1 MGQKLV
7 RPRRNRLILGNLG
20 SIPNCSTIMKSW
32 ESGLFQLFAKQPAVT
47 GSQVQ
52 ILYSSPKKGWEML
65 SKEQQDII
73 ENSIWVVNTALKKQ
87 GLQADSDLR
96 QSAILYMCR
105 CLQRFD
111 PNRGI
116 KWTTYAYK
124 NVFLYIKRQHR
135 KEIERNSHLI
145 NEDIFDLDP
154 SVYERQQEIEF
165 DFSKCRVEKIMKICT
180 NEEKTI
186 LNLKMKGYKCEEI
199 SKIMCFSTSKTNVC
213 MQNIKKK
220 AREIDFL

>member
-1 MGQKLV
+1 
-7 RPRRNRLILGNLG
+7 
-20 SIPNCSTIMKSW
+20 
-32 ESGLFQLFAKQPAVT
+32 
-47 GSQVQ
+47 
-52 ILYSSPKKGWEML
+52 ML

-87 GLQADSDLR
+87 GLQADCDLR

-124 NVFLYIKRQHR
+124 NVFLYIKRQHK

-145 NEDIFDLDP
+145 NEDFFDLEP
-154 SVYERQQEIEF
+154 TVYENEQEIEF
-165 DFSKCRVEKIMKICT
+165 NFARCRLEKIMNVCT
-180 NEEKTI
+180 IEEKKI
-186 LNLKMKGYKCEEI
+186 LKLKMNGYKCKEI
-199 SKIMCFSTSKTNVC
+199 SKIMRFSTSKTNVC

-220 AREIDFL
+220 AKEIEF